1 MERVHRILSLGILL
15 GLGLLTGCASTTTS
29 GTVGIS
35 RQQLLLIPAA
45 TVERQSAQMYSA
57 MTTEASKKSEL
68 NVNVEMTKRVRGIA
82 ERMIPHVGEFRK
94 DAANWN
100 WEVNVFESEQINAFC
115 MPGGKIGF
123 YSGIIEKLELN
134 DDEIAAIM
142 GHEIAHAL
150 REHGREKISQQT
162 LGRAIVAGLAASQ
175 KPQNQV
181 GTYQIATLAS
191 QLFVHLPFSRHMES
205 EADAMGLELS
215 ARAGYDPAAAA
226 VLWEKMGRASKG
238 SPPEFLSTH
247 PSGVTR
253 IAEIKALLPKVQSLH
268 EQALASKGAPIVA
281 TVAAVAPAGG
291 SPTLSAPTAPTR
303 STMSSLAPSGAATA
317 GKRAKVSGTESFQL
331 RGRILRETPSCTP
344 DPAVHMVDEK
354 TGTETYE
361 AECVDGT
368 VLRYSCTFGVCK
380 SLLASAGASRR

>member
-1 MERVHRILSLGILL
+1 MKRFRRRILSLGMLL
-15 GLGLLTGCASTTTS
+15 GLGLLTGCASTTAS

-57 MTTEASKKSEL
+57 MTSDASKRSEL
-68 NVNVEMTKRVRGIA
+68 NVNLLMTNRVRGIA

-123 YSGIIEKLELN
+123 YSGIIKKLELN
-134 DDEIAAIM
+134 DDEIAAVM

-162 LGRAIVAGLAASQ
+162 LGRAIVAGLSASA

-181 GTYQIATLAS
+181 GTYQVATLAS

-205 EADAMGLELS
+205 EADAMGLELM

-226 VLWEKMGRASKG
+226 VLWEKMGRATKA
-238 SPPEFLSTH
+238 SPPEFLNTH

-253 IAEIKALLPKVQSLH
+253 IAEIRALLPKVQPLH
-268 EQALASKGAPIVA
+268 EQAVAKKGVKTVVA
-281 TVAAVAPAGG
+281 VTPAGG
-291 SPTLSAPTAPTR
+291 SSSTNAPAAPMPSTTL
-303 STMSSLAPSGAATA
+303 SLAPSGAATA
-317 GKRAKVSGTESFQL
+317 VQRSKVSGTESFQL
-331 RGRILRETPSCTP
+331 RGRILREAPSCAP
-344 DPAVHMVDEK
+344 DPAVHLIEEK
-354 TGTETYE
+354 TGTATYE

-368 VLRYSCTFGVCK
+368 VLRYSCTLGACTSV
-380 SLLASAGASRR
+380 LASGSTLGR